1 MLLKVS
7 SYPLIGQNVLWLV
20 IMSSDWSAFPL
31 IGQNILLLVSI
42 SSDWSQCSLIDKK
55 LPSDCWSICPP
66 IGYHALW
73 LVIMSSCYMIWQVE
87 CSSVTN
93 QNKQQTDRQT
103 DRQTC
108 AILQMLTHLNIDTY
122 LWAKPELTYLMSHIS
137 ERDYQYLIVACI
149 VHNYHK
155 LSEGT
160 EEAGSIGWHC
170 IVIIF

>member
-42 SSDWSQCSLIDKK
+42 SSDWSKCSLIDKK

-103 DRQTC
+103 DMCNPTDAIASQLIDKLVVLSPDWARQQERVTQGLVEKPFYEC
-108 AILQMLTHLNIDTY
+108 SID
-122 LWAKPELTYLMSHIS
+122 W
-137 ERDYQYLIVACI
+137 V
-149 VHNYHK
+149 
-155 LSEGT
+155 
-160 EEAGSIGWHC
+160 
-170 IVIIF
+170 